1 MGPRASRVVLQPAG
15 ALKVRRKGGGSR
27 PPGSR
32 LWEGRTPPHG
42 PGPLSGGPCAHTSH
56 NANHPVV
63 RPRAERAKDGVQVS
77 CPQRAVPER
86 GRHRVTP
93 EPRAPTFWADRAL
106 SSLVCKWGE
115 NALRP
120 GVARRL
126 PQPGP
131 TDRAPRSSA
140 PAPPGAHWKRGAS
153 DSAPDLPDPDFHF
166 NKIPR

>member
-1 MGPRASRVVLQPAG
+1 MLQPAG

-93 EPRAPTFWADRAL
+93 EPRAPTFWADRAP

-131 TDRAPRSSA
+131 TELHAAQRPRRLELTGNVE
-140 PAPPGAHWKRGAS
+140 PQTPPQTCRILIFILIKFPGDTLHIKV
-153 DSAPDLPDPDFHF
+153 
-166 NKIPR
+166 